1 MKTSSSIKRN
11 YFRRP
16 AIRQLVPDLKLL
28 LAVLQVG
35 CESHVGCWVP
45 SGLADD
51 AGLSAEACDGGLKDL
66 EKGGF
71 LALDQS
77 TGEIFLTD
85 FFRNNTFK
93 GPQRG
98 QQALGDFRQIESEA
112 LRKRILKAVAESQ
125 ECGLSVEFLTGFVKN
140 QQVNNQGKDQREV
153 KTTPPTPQ
161 RGEKVEEV
169 VDFDVDEVV
178 AAELWE
184 MEQAGRTIGP
194 GLEAHIRK
202 RLANGLT
209 DRDWASLEAFRQH
222 KQRRQEMFALPAL
235 PDPKPG
241 EKFELRRA
249 EVRAVLGQRQK
260 IAPEQGQGA

>member
-51 AGLSAEACDGGLKDL
+51 AGLSPEACEGGLQDL

-71 LALDQS
+71 LQFDKA

-85 FFRNNTFK
+85 FFRNNNFK

-98 QQALGDFRQIESEA
+98 QQALVDFRQVESEA
-112 LRKRILKAVAESQ
+112 LRKSILKAVAQSP
-125 ECGLSVEFLTGFVKN
+125 ECGLSVEFLTGFVK
-140 QQVNNQGKDQREV
+140 
-153 KTTPPTPQ
+153 
-161 RGEKVEEV
+161 
-169 VDFDVDEVV
+169 
-178 AAELWE
+178 
-184 MEQAGRTIGP
+184 
-194 GLEAHIRK
+194 
-202 RLANGLT
+202 
-209 DRDWASLEAFRQH
+209 
-222 KQRRQEMFALPAL
+222 
-235 PDPKPG
+235 
-241 EKFELRRA
+241 
-249 EVRAVLGQRQK
+249 
-260 IAPEQGQGA
+260 

>member
-16 AIRQLVPDLKLL
+16 AIRHLVPDLKLL

-51 AGLSAEACDGGLKDL
+51 AGLSVEACEGGLRDL
-66 EKGGF
+66 ARAGLVEV
-71 LALDQS
+71 DQD

-98 QQALGDFRQIESEA
+98 QQALADFRQVESEA
-112 LRKRILKAVAESQ
+112 LRKSILNAVAQSQ

-153 KTTPPTPQ
+153 KEKTTPPTPQ

-184 MEQAGRTIGP
+184 MEQAGKKIGQ
-194 GLEAHIRK
+194 GLETHIRK
-202 RLANGLT
+202 RLAGGMEER
-209 DRDWASLEAFRQH
+209 DRASLEAYRRH
-222 KQRRQEMFALPAL
+222 KQRQQEGFALPAL
-235 PDPKPG
+235 PDIQPG
-241 EKFELRRA
+241 ERFERQREMMRSA
-249 EVRAVLGQRQK
+249 LGQL
-260 IAPEQGQGA
+260 A

>member
-51 AGLSAEACDGGLKDL
+51 AGLSAEACEGGLKDL

-98 QQALGDFRQIESEA
+98 QQALGDFKQIESEA
-112 LRKRILKAVAESQ
+112 LRKRILKAVADSQ

-140 QQVNNQGKDQREV
+140 QQVNNQGKDQGEV
-153 KTTPPTPQ
+153 KRKTTPPTPPGGEVDLQ
-161 RGEKVEEV
+161 ELVAAATWEIKQKGKEVGIGLAEHIVKRVKREGMSSRDRATLEAYQHFKEKAATRFHQAPQLNPKQPKPRGIGSLSEILRGE
-169 VDFDVDEVV
+169 
-178 AAELWE
+178 A
-184 MEQAGRTIGP
+184 
-194 GLEAHIRK
+194 
-202 RLANGLT
+202 
-209 DRDWASLEAFRQH
+209 
-222 KQRRQEMFALPAL
+222 
-235 PDPKPG
+235 
-241 EKFELRRA
+241 
-249 EVRAVLGQRQK
+249 
-260 IAPEQGQGA
+260 

>member
-51 AGLSAEACDGGLKDL
+51 AGLSVEACEGGLRDL
-66 EKGGF
+66 ERGGF
-71 LALDQS
+71 IVFDQA

-98 QQALGDFRQIESEA
+98 QQALSDFRQVESEA

-140 QQVNNQGKDQREV
+140 QQFNNQGKDQGEV
-153 KTTPPTPQ
+153 ERKTTTPLPPT
-161 RGEKVEEV
+161 GEG

-222 KQRRQEMFALPAL
+222 KERRQEMFALPAL
-235 PDPKPG
+235 PDLKPG

-249 EVRAVLGQRQK
+249 EVRAVLGRSQL
-260 IAPEQGQGA
+260 

>member
-51 AGLSAEACDGGLKDL
+51 AGLSPEACEGGLQDL

-71 LALDQS
+71 LQFDKA

-85 FFRNNTFK
+85 FFRNNNFK

-98 QQALGDFRQIESEA
+98 QQALVDFRQVESEA
-112 LRKRILKAVAESQ
+112 LRKSILKAVAQSP

-140 QQVNNQGKDQREV
+140 QRVKNQEKDQREV
-153 KTTPPTPQ
+153 EIKTTPPTPPK
-161 RGEKVEEV
+161 GVDV
-169 VDFDVDEVV
+169 VGFNVDEVV
-178 AAELWE
+178 RAELWE
-184 MEQAGRTIGP
+184 MKQAGRTIGP
-194 GLEAHIRK
+194 GLKAHIRK

-209 DRDWASLEAFRQH
+209 DRDWASLEAFKNHKRQQQDRF
-222 KQRRQEMFALPAL
+222 KLPELPAV
-235 PDPKPG
+235 PSG
-241 EKFELRRA
+241 ERYERQRA

-260 IAPEQGQGA
+260 IAPVHEEAS

>member
-51 AGLSAEACDGGLKDL
+51 AGLSVEACEGGLRDL
-66 EKGGF
+66 ARAGLVEV
-71 LALDQS
+71 DQD

-98 QQALGDFRQIESEA
+98 QQALADFRQVESAA
-112 LRKRILKAVAESQ
+112 LRQSILSSVAQSQ

-140 QQVNNQGKDQREV
+140 QRVKNQGKDQVEV
-153 KTTPPTPQ
+153 KEKTTPLPPTGGVDLQ
-161 RGEKVEEV
+161 EV
-169 VDFDVDEVV
+169 VE
-178 AAELWE
+178 AAIWWE
-184 MEQAGRTIGP
+184 KQAGKKVGPKFKPHIINRVKREGLNDMDIETI
-194 GLEAHIRK
+194 
-202 RLANGLT
+202 
-209 DRDWASLEAFRQH
+209 EAFKNHKRQQQDRF
-222 KQRRQEMFALPAL
+222 KLPELPAV
-235 PDPKPG
+235 PAG
-241 EKFELRRA
+241 ERYERQRA